1 MCGQRTLSLEA
12 RVTRCT
18 GRACYGRSVGAQ
30 SGVEERAAS
39 HGETWVWG
47 QTDVGT
53 GRVRCPNPRKY
64 STVRVRCKAVVSD
77 T

>member
-1 MCGQRTLSLEA
+1 MGVWATDPLEA

-30 SGVEERAAS
+30 SGVHERAAS

-47 QTDVGT
+47 QTDVDT
-53 GRVRCPNPRKY
+53 GRFRYVSEPEKECFRKY
-64 STVRVRCKAVVSD
+64 RDSSL
-77 T
+77 

>member
-1 MCGQRTLSLEA
+1 M
-12 RVTRCT
+12 
-18 GRACYGRSVGAQ
+18 GAQ

-47 QTDVGT
+47 QTDVDT
-53 GRVRCPNPRKY
+53 GPRAASDVRTRE
-64 STVRVRCKAVVSD
+64 STVRVRYKAVVSD